1 MTTRHW
7 KLIQGFALAALLPLC
22 AACSSE
28 DDGLPQ
34 DGDKQPVQVNITRA
48 TMDGSGNW
56 SWSNGDQV
64 GLSINGTTKTM
75 TYNNG
80 SWTPAIT
87 GINLPATAEAWWP
100 STAST
105 SEFSF
110 QHDSNSE
117 YIFIDGLPFTLDG
130 TVDQSSTEKLAQ
142 NDWMTSGQIT
152 IGSLSADLT
161 LRHRL
166 AKVTVTITS
175 SETVNEVKFLSYT
188 LNRIDYNYTSIPY
201 VGITPYATGNNI
213 YTAIV
218 SPYYYN
224 QGNTPFMWVTVGA
237 DTAKKIVYLPRNLG
251 TMGSL
256 SPGMAYTFNLTVN
269 NAATRSTGTSECML
283 ELVEVEDMN
292 ENR

>member
-7 KLIQGFALAALLPLC
+7 KLIQGFALAALLPFGV
-22 AACSSE
+22 ACSSE
-28 DDGLPQ
+28 DDNLLQGE
-34 DGDKQPVQVNITRA
+34 DKQPVQVNITRA
-48 TMDGSGNW
+48 TMDGGGNW
-56 SWSNGDQV
+56 SWQNNDQV
-64 GLSINGTTKTM
+64 GLSINGTTKTL

-87 GINLPATAEAWWP
+87 GINLLATAEAWWP
-100 STAST
+100 SVASA

-117 YIFIDGLPFTLDG
+117 TIFIDEIPTTLDG
-130 TVDQSSTEKLAQ
+130 TVDQNSTEKLAQ

-152 IGSLSADLT
+152 IDSPSADLT

-175 SETVNEVKFLSYT
+175 SETVNEVRFLSYT
-188 LNRIDYNYTSIPY
+188 PNKIDGSYTGAYY
-201 VGITPYATGNNI
+201 VGIIPYATGNNT

-224 QGNTPFMWVTVGA
+224 QGNIPFMWVTVGA

-269 NAATRSTGTSECML
+269 NAATRSASTSECML

>member
-1 MTTRHW
+1 M
-7 KLIQGFALAALLPLC
+7 
-22 AACSSE
+22 
-28 DDGLPQ
+28 
-34 DGDKQPVQVNITRA
+34 QVNITRA
-48 TMDGSGNW
+48 TMNDGNDW
-56 SWSNGDQV
+56 SWQNNDQV
-64 GLSINGTTKTM
+64 GLSINGTTRNL
-75 TYNNG
+75 TYNTG
-80 SWTPAIT
+80 SWAPAIT